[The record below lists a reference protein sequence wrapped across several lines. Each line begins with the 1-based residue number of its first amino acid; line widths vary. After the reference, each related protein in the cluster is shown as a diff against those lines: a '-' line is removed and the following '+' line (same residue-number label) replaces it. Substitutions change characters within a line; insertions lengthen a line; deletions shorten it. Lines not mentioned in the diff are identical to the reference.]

1 MRLNWKKAGLVVMD
15 IVLGAYLI
23 MAFTAFNKPDEKSK
37 ICTKVNINIQDES
50 TNGFINAK
58 EIKNRLEKQ
67 HQYPLSK
74 KMININ
80 TRQIEESLKRS
91 AFVKTAECYKTQ
103 DGTVCITLT
112 QRMPIVRIKSVNG
125 DDYYVDDKN
134 SIMPNSHYT
143 SDLIINTGYVSRAYA
158 QNYIAYLANT
168 LMENDFWKNQIEQI
182 NVTPDL
188 GIELV
193 PRVGNHIVYIGQLP
207 KCNDKNLR
215 GKEIKNFVD
224 KKLNRLRKFYLYGLS
239 QAGWNKYSYIN
250 LEFDNQIICKKR
262 SLKKTETRTENEI

>member
-1 MRLNWKKAGLVVMD
+1 
-15 IVLGAYLI
+15 
-23 MAFTAFNKPDEKSK
+23 
-37 ICTKVNINIQDES
+37 
-50 TNGFINAK
+50 
-58 EIKNRLEKQ
+58 
-67 HQYPLSK
+67 
-74 KMININ
+74 
-80 TRQIEESLKRS
+80 
-91 AFVKTAECYKTQ
+91 
-103 DGTVCITLT
+103 
-112 QRMPIVRIKSVNG
+112 
-125 DDYYVDDKN
+125 
-134 SIMPNSHYT
+134 
-143 SDLIINTGYVSRAYA
+143 
-158 QNYIAYLANT
+158 
-168 LMENDFWKNQIEQI
+168 MENDFWKNQIEQI

-262 SLKKTETRTENEI
+262 SLKKTETRTENVI